1 MKYVYETHL
10 HTAEASA
17 CGGTYA
23 KDYIHA
29 YMDKGYAG
37 IFVTDHFFNGN
48 CAVPDDLPWAE
59 KVELYCAGYENA
71 LRAAEGTGF
80 QVFFGIE
87 YNFNCDEYLLYGLDK
102 QWLKNHPEIMELS
115 HRDLFELVDS
125 TGGLVVQAHPF
136 RQRSYIKSIN
146 LHPEAVHAVEAY
158 NAANKGDE
166 NQKAAEYAAMNNL
179 PVTSGSDMHNKDSL
193 KNENFKAGGIAFA
206 TPLNSA
212 KDFVERI
219 KTGSNYTALYV

>member
-17 CGGTYA
+17 CGVTYA
-23 KDYIHA
+23 KDYIQA
-29 YMDKGYAG
+29 YMSKGYVG

-48 CAVPDDLPWAE
+48 CAVPDDLPWNE

-71 LRAAEGTGF
+71 LRAAEGPGF

-87 YNFNCDEYLLYGLDK
+87 YNFDCDEYLLYGLDK

-115 HRDLFELVDS
+115 HRELFELVDS
-125 TGGLVVQAHPF
+125 AGGLVVQAHPF

-166 NQKAAEYAAMNNL
+166 NKKAAEYAARNNL
-179 PVTSGSDMHNKDSL
+179 PVTSGSDMHNKAWL
-193 KNENFKAGGIAFA
+193 ENENCKTGGVAFA
-206 TPLNSA
+206 TPLASA

-219 KTGSNYTALYV
+219 KTGRDYKALFV